1 MMNSIWN
8 ENIQL
13 PAFEE
18 LRQNV
23 KTDVL
28 IIGGGMA
35 GILCGYMLKKAGI
48 NAVIAEAAQI
58 GGGTTKNTTAKITL
72 QHGLIYSRLLK
83 QFGREKAAMYL
94 QANQAA
100 LEEYRKICRCI
111 DCDFEEKD
119 SFVYSLQNKKI
130 LEAEIAALDAL
141 HFKAEYVSRLPLP
154 IHTAGA
160 VKIKEQA
167 QFHPLKFMEAVSEG
181 LQIYENTRVMEIEGH
196 TARTEKYSITADAIV
211 VTTHFPCFNLHG
223 SYFLK
228 MYQDRSYVIAM
239 ENAPDVNGM
248 YVDEA
253 EGGLSFRNYKDFLF
267 LGGGAHRTGKPGGA
281 WQELN
286 RFAARYYPRAKIK
299 YAWAA
304 QDCMTLDG
312 VPYIG
317 NYSRNTPHVFVATGF
332 QKWGMTS
339 SMAAA
344 MLLRDRLCDI
354 KNPCAE
360 VFSPS
365 RSMLTPQL
373 AVNAWEAAAG
383 LLGFSPKRCTHMGC
397 KLKWNPAEHTWDC
410 PCHGSRFSCEGTLID
425 NPAKKDLKL
434 KK

>member
-1 MMNSIWN
+1 MNSIWT
-8 ENIQL
+8 ESIQL
-13 PAFEE
+13 PVFEE
-18 LRQNV
+18 LRQDI

-28 IIGGGMA
+28 IVGGGIA
-35 GILCGYMLKKAGI
+35 GLLCGYMLKKAGI
-48 NAVIAEAAQI
+48 DVMIAEAARI
-58 GGGTTKNTTAKITL
+58 GSGTTKNTTAKVTL
-72 QHGLIYSRLLK
+72 QHGLLYSQLLK
-83 QFGREKAAMYL
+83 EFGREKAMMYL

-100 LEEYRKICRCI
+100 LEEYKRICHSI

-119 SFVYSLQNKKI
+119 SFVYSLQNMEV
-130 LEAEIAALDAL
+130 LEAEVAALNAL
-141 HFKAEYVSRLPLP
+141 GYEAEYVSRLPLP
-154 IHTAGA
+154 IQTAGA

-167 QFHPLKFMEAVSEG
+167 QFHPLKFIAAVSEG

-196 TARTEKYSITADAIV
+196 IARTEKYSITADAII

-228 MYQDRSYVIAM
+228 MYQDRSYVIAL

-253 EGGLSFRNYKDFLF
+253 SGGLSFRNYKDFLF
-267 LGGGAHRTGKPGGA
+267 LGGGAHRTGKAGCA
-281 WQELN
+281 WQELR
-286 RFAARYYPRAKIK
+286 RFAARYYPQAKEK

-317 NYSRNTPHVFVATGF
+317 NYSKNTPHVFVATGF

-339 SMAAA
+339 SMTAA
-344 MLLRDRLCDI
+344 MLLRDRLCDV
-354 KNPCAE
+354 KNPYAE

-365 RSMLTPQL
+365 RSMLRPQL

-383 LLGFSPKRCTHMGC
+383 LLGVSKKRCTHMGC
-397 KLKWNPAEHTWDC
+397 ALKWNPAEHTWDC
-410 PCHGSRFSCEGTLID
+410 SCHGSRFSQEGMLID
-425 NPAKKDLKL
+425 NPAKKDLK
-434 KK
+434 